1 MCFHFSSFRRSVVP
15 LLLLAGAGSV
25 PVRAAAQQ
33 DTAVV
38 LAPIVVTAHRRPT
51 SREVVTSRVTVI
63 SGDALRAQG
72 ITQLVDA
79 LRTVP
84 GLSVVQ
90 TGSFGSV
97 TSLFMRGG
105 ESDYVQV
112 LVDGVPV
119 NEPGG
124 AYDFAHLTVD
134 NIERIEIL
142 RGPAS
147 VVYGS
152 DAVTGVV
159 QIFTRRGAGPPRVTA
174 GARGGTYGSGDFE
187 AAVTGGSEQAG
198 YSLGVSHLRSN
209 GIYAFNNGYRNT
221 TASGRFH
228 YTPDERTDLNFTLRY
243 TDAEFHFPTDGAGN
257 LVDSNQFTA
266 NEVTTLG
273 IDVGRYFTDRIQGR
287 LHLALNDIG
296 SLFDDEQDG
305 PADTVGFFAFR
316 SQTELRTRSA
326 DARVNVYLTPAAVVT
341 GGASIEQER
350 QRTDKD
356 RTRLNRA
363 YYAQVVV
370 GPLSGLSAN
379 AGLRL
384 DDNEQFG
391 TFVTFRA
398 GTGYRMT
405 ATGTRITASVGTG
418 FKEPTFFETF
428 DGAFSVGNPDL
439 EPERS
444 TSWEVGLEQPLAGGR
459 VVLAGTY
466 FDQRFE
472 DLIQFTFSPPGPGDP
487 NYFNV
492 AEATARGIEAEV
504 RAVPVRGLQL
514 SASYTYLSTEVTD
527 SGFNAGP
534 DAAFVVGDRL
544 LRRPTHAFTTGAVYR
559 FEDRATLGATVRYI
573 GDRDDLEFPGFP
585 APPSRVALQAHTVVD
600 LSLLVSL
607 LRPRGPAPGLA
618 LTARVENV
626 LDEDYQEIVGFRA
639 RGRTV
644 WLGGTLEY

>member
-1 MCFHFSSFRRSVVP
+1 MCFHFSSVRRSVVP
-15 LLLLAGAGSV
+15 LLVLAGAGSV

-209 GIYAFNNGYRNT
+209 GIHPFNNGYRNT

-228 YTPDERTDLNFTLRY
+228 YTPDDRTDLNFTLRY
-243 TDAEFHFPTDGAGN
+243 TDAEFHFPTDDAGN
-257 LVDSNQFTA
+257 VVDSTQFTA

-326 DARVNVYLTPAAVVT
+326 DARVNVYLNPAAVVT

-398 GTGYRMT
+398 GAGYRMT
-405 ATGTRITASVGTG
+405 ATGTRVTASVGTG
-418 FKEPTFFETF
+418 FKEPTFFQTF

-439 EPERS
+439 EP
-444 TSWEVGLEQPLAGGR
+444 
-459 VVLAGTY
+459 
-466 FDQRFE
+466 
-472 DLIQFTFSPPGPGDP
+472 
-487 NYFNV
+487 
-492 AEATARGIEAEV
+492 
-504 RAVPVRGLQL
+504 
-514 SASYTYLSTEVTD
+514 
-527 SGFNAGP
+527 
-534 DAAFVVGDRL
+534 
-544 LRRPTHAFTTGAVYR
+544 
-559 FEDRATLGATVRYI
+559 
-573 GDRDDLEFPGFP
+573 
-585 APPSRVALQAHTVVD
+585 
-600 LSLLVSL
+600 
-607 LRPRGPAPGLA
+607 
-618 LTARVENV
+618 
-626 LDEDYQEIVGFRA
+626 
-639 RGRTV
+639 
-644 WLGGTLEY
+644 